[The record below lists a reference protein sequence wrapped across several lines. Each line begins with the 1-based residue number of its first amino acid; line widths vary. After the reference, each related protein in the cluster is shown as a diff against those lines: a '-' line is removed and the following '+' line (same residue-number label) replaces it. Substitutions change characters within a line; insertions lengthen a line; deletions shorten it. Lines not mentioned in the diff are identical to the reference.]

1 MVKKEVGRKPAK
13 PAAKKRGP
21 GLAERWE
28 QFSERAREE
37 SRERIQ
43 ENIIDRLPHAK
54 RVRLLILEWCLLII
68 IVTSLALTQTFWYSQ
83 SYSVQAYVDGG
94 TYIEATTGRV
104 STLNPLFAT
113 TNSEKVLSKLMFA
126 TLSTIDYSGHVGLGL
141 AASIVPDEE
150 GKVWAVT
157 IKDGL
162 KWSDGEPITLDDVIY
177 TINLAKDPTINTA
190 YSSNFAGVTVER
202 SEETLLFA
210 LPSAYADFDSALNI
224 PILPSHILGNVSSG
238 QLLEHSFSTNPVTS
252 GAFTFNA
259 MQNVSGDGEKIVY
272 LAANPYY
279 YKSAPML
286 NSFAIHTYA
295 SAEDIVAALST
306 GEVTATAEL
315 SAVYRNQLPDE
326 LIYEKQTAIA
336 SGVFAFLNTT
346 SPLLNNVSVRQAIQK
361 GINIQDVRSVL
372 GYEYPLDYPILSSEI
387 EISEYPALPAYD
399 PEAAKAAIAAA
410 GVAGQTLSLATTN
423 SGYFPELAEVLKQQ
437 LENLG
442 FVVDLSISAP
452 GQEFFVNV
460 IRQRNYDILL
470 YEVELGADPDLF
482 AYYHSSQA
490 SNSGLNLSNYANALV
505 DDLIVGARSSMDSA
519 ARSSKYET
527 FLRRWVNDVP
537 AIGIYQA
544 SLVYYFNRNVRSF
557 SEEDRL
563 IYPTDRFVDVE
574 YWAVNKAAKN
584 RTP

>member
-1 MVKKEVGRKPAK
+1 MKPTT
-13 PAAKKRGP
+13 KKRGQK
-21 GLAERWE
+21 LARRWE

-37 SRERIQ
+37 GREHIQ
-43 ENIIDRLPHAK
+43 ENLIDRLPHAR
-54 RVRLLILEWCLLII
+54 RVRLLILEWCLLIVI
-68 IVTSLALTQTFWYSQ
+68 ITSLALTQAFWYSQ

-104 STLNPLFAT
+104 NTLNPLFAT

-126 TLSTIDYSGHVGLGL
+126 TLSTIDYSGHVGLGI
-141 AASIVPDEE
+141 AASIVPDEA

-162 KWSDGEPITLDDVIY
+162 KWSDGEPITLDDVVY
-177 TINLAKDPTINTA
+177 TISLAKDSTINTT

-202 SEETLLFA
+202 VEDTLLFA

-224 PILPSHILGNVSSG
+224 PILPSHILADVAPS
-238 QLLEHSFSTNPVTS
+238 QLLEHSFSTSPVTS
-252 GAFTFNA
+252 GAFVFNA

-286 NSFAIHTYA
+286 NSFAIHTYS
-295 SAEDIVAALST
+295 SAEDIVTALST

-315 SAVYRNQLPDE
+315 SAVYRDQLPNE

-346 SPLLNNVSVRQAIQK
+346 SPLLNNLSVRQAIQK
-361 GINIQDVRSVL
+361 GIDIADVRSVL

-387 EISEYPALPAYD
+387 EISEYPALPEYN
-399 PEAAKAAIAAA
+399 PEAAKAEIAAA
-410 GVAGQTLSLATTN
+410 GVAGQTLRLATTN
-423 SGYFPELAEVLKQQ
+423 SGYFPELAEALKTQ
-437 LENLG
+437 LEALG

-460 IRQRNYDILL
+460 IRQRSYDILL

-490 SNSGLNLSNYANALV
+490 SNNGLNLSNYANALV
-505 DDLIVGARSSMDSA
+505 DDLIIGARTSMDVAS
-519 ARSSKYET
+519 RSSKYET

-544 SLVYYFNRNVRSF
+544 SLVYYFNRNVRAF

-563 IYPTDRFVDVE
+563 VYTTDRFVDVE

>member
-1 MVKKEVGRKPAK
+1 MKPTT
-13 PAAKKRGP
+13 KKRGP
-21 GLAERWE
+21 KLSERWE

-37 SRERIQ
+37 GREHIQ
-43 ENIIDRLPHAK
+43 ENLIDRLPHAR
-54 RVRLLILEWCLLII
+54 RVRLLILEWCLLIVI
-68 IVTSLALTQTFWYSQ
+68 ITSLALTQAFWYGQ
-83 SYSVQAYVDGG
+83 SYSVQAYVNGG

-104 STLNPLFAT
+104 NTLNPLFAT

-141 AASIVPDEE
+141 AASIVPDEA

-157 IKDGL
+157 LKDGL
-162 KWSDGEPITLDDVIY
+162 KWSDGEPITLDDVLY
-177 TINLAKDPTINTA
+177 TVSLAKDPTINTA
-190 YSSNFAGVTVER
+190 YSSNFAGITVER
-202 SEETLLFA
+202 IDNTLFFA
-210 LPSAYADFDSALNI
+210 LPSAYADFDATLNI

-259 MQNVSGDGEKIVY
+259 MQNVSGDGEKIIY
-272 LAANPYY
+272 LAANPFY
-279 YKSAPML
+279 YKNPPML
-286 NSFAIHTYA
+286 NSFAIHTY
-295 SAEDIVAALST
+295 SSPNQIVTAIST
-306 GEVTATAEL
+306 GEATATAEL
-315 SAVYRNQLPDE
+315 SAVYRDQLPAD

-336 SGVFAFLNTT
+336 SGIFAFLNTT
-346 SPLLNNVSVRQAIQK
+346 SNVLNNLSVRQAIQK
-361 GINIQDVRSVL
+361 GINMSEVRSVL
-372 GYEYPLDYPILSSEI
+372 GYEFPLDYPILSSEI
-387 EISEYPALPAYD
+387 ELNEYPALPEYNL
-399 PEAAKAAIAAA
+399 EAAKAAVEAA
-410 GVAGQTLSLATTN
+410 GASGKTLRLATTN
-423 SGYFPELAEVLKQQ
+423 SGYFPELAEVLKSQ
-437 LENLG
+437 LEELG
-442 FVVDLSISAP
+442 FVVNLEISAP

-505 DDLIVGARSSMDSA
+505 DDLIVGARTSMDAA
-519 ARSSKYET
+519 ARVSKYET

-544 SLVYYFNRNVRSF
+544 SLVYYFNRNVRAF
-557 SEEDRL
+557 SENDRL
-563 IYPTDRFVDVE
+563 VYATDRFVDVE
-574 YWAVNKAAKN
+574 YWAVNKASKN